1 MSNYDFRVGLEILKK
16 CQFSHGITSNEF
28 SYNLNSLKYN
38 KDNFVSVYNSLN
50 NAIIDGITPS
60 MFFYDM
66 HPEFQDLYYLNTA
79 EKQKNIYNAMKYA
92 HQDVQR
98 RSSHK
103 SQPKN
108 SEKRLKYFT
117 FRLVGEYDNWFIKI
131 MNLLSYTKIML
142 KRIIK

>member
-1 MSNYDFRVGLEILKK
+1 
-16 CQFSHGITSNEF
+16 
-28 SYNLNSLKYN
+28 
-38 KDNFVSVYNSLN
+38 
-50 NAIIDGITPS
+50 
-60 MFFYDM
+60 
-66 HPEFQDLYYLNTA
+66 
-79 EKQKNIYNAMKYA
+79 MKYA